1 MLAETQTV
9 RPSWLVRHAIRPMT
23 RVLNPLSV
31 KMAGRPGFR
40 MAGRIHHVGRLT
52 GTAYVTPVGAKI
64 RNGMVLIPLTFGN
77 QSDWLRNVRAAGGAT
92 VEVRRRSYTVG
103 EPQFVTW
110 SEARR
115 LVRAN
120 YPLARG
126 GFKLLGIRQ
135 FMYAPVLD
143 A

>member
-1 MLAETQTV
+1 MLVKEVQ
-9 RPSWLVRHAIRPMT
+9 PSWLVCHAIRPMT
-23 RVLNPLSV
+23 RVLNPVSV

-40 MAGRIHHVGRLT
+40 MAGRIHHVGRRS
-52 GTAYVTPVGAKI
+52 GTPYVSPVGVKVKD
-64 RNGMVLIPLTFGN
+64 GMVLIPLTFGN
-77 QSDWLRNVRAAGGAT
+77 QSDWVRNVRAAGGAT
-92 VEVRRRSYTVG
+92 VDVRRRPYTFG
-103 EPQFVTW
+103 PPEFINWTD
-110 SEARR
+110 ARG

-126 GFKLLGIRQ
+126 GFKLLGIKQ